1 MNYQESR
8 AYIEQVNCYGRVL
21 GLENIIELMRR
32 LGNPQD
38 DLKFIHAAGT
48 NGKGSTLAYIST
60 ALKEAGYKVGRYT
73 SPAIYSYR
81 EIMAVNGE
89 NISRGAFARH
99 LTRVAAAAEEM
110 AGEGRAHP
118 TPFGINCC
126 ILKNSISGS

>member
-81 EIMAVNGE
+81 EIMAVMVKTSVGRLLPD
-89 NISRGAFARH
+89 ISPESPLPQKRWQAK
-99 LTRVAAAAEEM
+99 EEHIPLPL
-110 AGEGRAHP
+110 R
-118 TPFGINCC
+118 
-126 ILKNSISGS
+126 